1 MKSKRNYK
9 VRYIT
14 DIRQMLRSS
23 VEIYGDHTAF
33 LVKDDGVY
41 RPISYKRFRADV
53 EGLGTA
59 LCDLGYSGKRIVV
72 IGENSYEWSLTY
84 MTTVCGL
91 GVIVPVDKE
100 LPIEEIS
107 NIVNLSQAALIV
119 YADAVAPK
127 IESIRGV
134 AKISFSQL
142 ATLVEKGEKLIASG
156 EEKYLNATIDPDV
169 LSILLFTSGTTG
181 VSKGVMLSQTNICFD
196 LMQMCMMCYIDD
208 KDVFLSVLPLH
219 HTYECTCGFLCQIYR
234 GSTIAYGEGLRYI
247 TKNMQEA
254 KVTMML
260 CVPILVESMY
270 KKIWQGAEKKG
281 KAETLKKA
289 IKINNAL
296 KKTGI
301 DMSKKLFKD
310 IHNTFGGHLRMLIS
324 GGAAVDPQIMAGLRD
339 LGINAI
345 QGYGLTECAPIAALN
360 RDHYFKDDSAG
371 LAPPDG
377 KLEIFNPGP
386 DGTGEIRYKGPN
398 VMLGYFNAPE
408 LTAEI
413 ICDGWLYTGDL
424 GYIDKEGFLHITGRK
439 KNVIITSN
447 GKNVFPEELETY
459 LARDPFVKESVIV
472 GIMNERKRDYDIV
485 AIVVPDEEKFTEEY
499 GPGYTGQQVK
509 AKLEAAVEQVNQIVP
524 AYKRMAVTIV
534 RNEEFVKNTSRKIK
548 RFGIIESVIDEYKK
562 IAI

>member
-1 MKSKRNYK
+1 MKNKRNHK

-14 DIRQMLRSS
+14 DIRQMMRSS
-23 VEIYGDHTAF
+23 VDIFGDHTAF
-33 LVKDDGVY
+33 LVKDNGAY
-41 RPISYKRFRADV
+41 KPISFKRFRSDV
-53 EGLGTA
+53 EGFGTA
-59 LCDLGYSGKRIVV
+59 LWDLGYSGKRVVV
-72 IGENSYEWSLTY
+72 IGENCYEWAVTY

-100 LPIEEIS
+100 LPAEEIE
-107 NIVNLSQAALIV
+107 NIVSLSQAALIV
-119 YADAVAPK
+119 YSDSVAPK
-127 IESIRGV
+127 IEPIRGV
-134 AKISFSQL
+134 VKIPFSQL
-142 ATLVEKGEKLIASG
+142 CGFIDKGAKLISKG
-156 EEKYLNATIDPDV
+156 EEKYLNAPIDPDV
-169 LSILLFTSGTTG
+169 LGILLFTSGTTG
-181 VSKGVMLSQTNICFD
+181 VSKGVMLSHTNICFD
-196 LMQMCMMCYIDD
+196 LMQMCMMCYIDE

-234 GSTIAYGEGLRYI
+234 GSTIAYCEGLRYI

-260 CVPILVESMY
+260 CVPVLIESMY

-281 KAETLKKA
+281 KTETLKKA
-289 IKINNAL
+289 IKINNAM

-301 DMSKKLFKD
+301 DMSRKLFKD

-324 GGAAVDPQIMAGLRD
+324 GGAAVDPQVLAGLRD

-371 LAPPDG
+371 LAPVDG
-377 KLEIFNPGP
+377 KLEIYNPGP
-386 DGTGEIRYKGPN
+386 DGTGEIRYKGQN
-398 VMLGYFNAPE
+398 IMLGYFNAPE
-408 LTAEI
+408 LTAEVI
-413 ICDGWLYTGDL
+413 RDGWFYTGDL
-424 GYIDKEGFLHITGRK
+424 GFIDKDGFLHITGRK
-439 KNVIITSN
+439 KNVIVTAN

-509 AKLEAAVEQVNQIVP
+509 AKLEAAVETVNQIVP
-524 AYKRMAVTIV
+524 AYKRMTVTII
-534 RNEEFVKNTSRKIK
+534 RKEEFVKNTSKKIK
-548 RFGIIESVIDEYKK
+548 RFGIVESVMDEYKK
-562 IAI
+562 IAF